1 MYQRIE
7 DVIPL
12 LEKKGFEINDPWDVV
27 DAFEQLIAE
36 YAGSRYAVTVDNCTD
51 ALFLC
56 LKYLKASGEVTI
68 PSRTYLSV
76 PGTIIHAGCN
86 IRFDDINWKGIYQLK
101 PLPIIDG
108 AGRFT
113 EGMYMPNMYQCLSFH
128 FKKILKIG
136 KGGMILTNDQK
147 AYEWF
152 KVARYEGR
160 HINVLYDNDEFDM
173 IGWNMY
179 MPPEQAARGIFLFEQ
194 LSRVNTDYFYKY
206 PDLSRH
212 EIFQSS

>member
-56 LKYLKASGEVTI
+56 LKYLKASGEVII

-76 PGTIIHAGCN
+76 PGAIIQAGCN

-113 EGMYMPNMYQCLSFH
+113 EGMYVPNMYQCLSFH
-128 FKKILKIG
+128 FKKILKIFYFF
-136 KGGMILTNDQK
+136 
-147 AYEWF
+147 A
-152 KVARYEGR
+152 
-160 HINVLYDNDEFDM
+160 HC
-173 IGWNMY
+173 
-179 MPPEQAARGIFLFEQ
+179 FL
-194 LSRVNTDYFYKY
+194 
-206 PDLSRH
+206 
-212 EIFQSS
+212 SSG